1 MRARRSEPSSGSG
14 WSCCRAPPEGVASD
28 SGRIMIWRAAD
39 PFGSAV
45 LALVERIWRP
55 FPRITRPPLASAVRQ
70 CLLWPASSRHDT
82 VASVAT
88 LRCRLLQLPFSVSAA
103 PRSFARRRCC
113 QHRSTPSQVASV
125 AVFRFPAR
133 PAPSQGD
140 TVSRVALLRCGSCQL
155 PLPVSGAPESCA
167 NGAESR
173 IFFRVVHSFASA
185 G

>member
-1 MRARRSEPSSGSG
+1 
-14 WSCCRAPPEGVASD
+14 
-28 SGRIMIWRAAD
+28 MIWRAAD
-39 PFGSAV
+39 PCGSAV

-82 VASVAT
+82 VASAAT
-88 LRCRLLQLPFSVSAA
+88 LRCRLRQLPFPVSAA
-103 PRSFARRRCC
+103 PGSFARRHCC
-113 QHRSTPSQVASV
+113 QHRSTPLQGTSV
-125 AVFRFPAR
+125 AVSGFRRAPFLRKATLLPASLYSVAGCVSCRFRFPAR

-140 TVSRVALLRCGSCQL
+140 TVASIALLRRGVRQL

-173 IFFRVVHSFASA
+173 IFFRVVHSFAPNS
-185 G
+185 